1 MDKGHGGDFVNTVVL
16 GAGIAGLA
24 YASRAKDTVKVYE
37 KNAAPG
43 GLCGSFAK
51 DGFTFNYGVHQSFT
65 TIPEARKFFDK
76 TEYLCYGPHAANYYH
91 GLVIP
96 NPVIYNLYKIPED
109 VRIRLIESFRAR
121 NKEIAVNNYADWLR
135 ASYGEEIKSMFYD
148 VYTKKYWMVTPD
160 EMSVS
165 WIGKRLTEPDLEKIL
180 SGAEKKSAEDN
191 YYASEMRY
199 PVQGGYASFL
209 KPLTESA
216 DIVLGKEAVSI
227 DPDSRSVTFAD
238 GTAVN
243 YDKLA
248 SSVPLPVMAE
258 IVRGVPEKV
267 KQAASRLKW
276 TNLSIVSV
284 AFNKPYASDY
294 VWDYVYDEDISTAR
308 ISKPGIQSSS
318 DVPAG
323 KSSMQFEI
331 YRGGK
336 EKADEK
342 EDVTSV
348 ISAVERLGIAKKE
361 DILFTDHKFLP
372 YANIIFYNGM
382 EEDRD
387 VVRRYMESL
396 GIRLIGRFGKWE
408 YLWSDQSYMSGINSA
423 EEG

>member
-1 MDKGHGGDFVNTVVL
+1 MITVVL

-24 YASRAKDTVKVYE
+24 YASRAKGTVKVYE
-37 KNAAPG
+37 KNDTPG

-76 TEYLCYGPHAANYYH
+76 TEYLYYGPHAANYYH

-96 NPVIYNLYKIPED
+96 NPVIYNLYKFPEE
-109 VRIRLIESFRAR
+109 VRTRLIDSFRAR
-121 NKEIAVNNYADWLR
+121 KKEIAVNNYADWLR

-148 VYTKKYWMVTPD
+148 VYTKKYWTVTPD

-180 SGAEKKSAEDN
+180 RGAEKKSAEYN

-238 GTAVN
+238 GTMVT

-258 IVRGVPEKV
+258 IVRGVPENV
-267 KQAASRLKW
+267 KLAASRLKW

-284 AFNKPYASDY
+284 ALNKPYDSDY

-318 DVPAG
+318 DVPGG

-331 YRGGK
+331 YREGK

-342 EDVTSV
+342 EDIASV
-348 ISAVERLGIAKKE
+348 ISTVERLRIAKKE
-361 DILFTDHKFLP
+361 EILFADHKYLP

-387 VVRRYMESL
+387 VVRRHIESL
-396 GIRLIGRFGKWE
+396 GIRLIGRFGRWE
-408 YLWSDQSYMSGINSA
+408 YLWSDQSYMSGINAA
-423 EEG
+423 EEGKYVC